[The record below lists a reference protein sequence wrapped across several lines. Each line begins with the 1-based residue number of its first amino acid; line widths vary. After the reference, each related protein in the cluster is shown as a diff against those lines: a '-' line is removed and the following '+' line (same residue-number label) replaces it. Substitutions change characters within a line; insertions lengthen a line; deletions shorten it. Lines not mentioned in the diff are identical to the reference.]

1 MKMKHIYIL
10 FIILIA
16 GCQKSGDNNASATEA
31 SEASDVI
38 NQLQVSEVLAS
49 LPEVKIGPMESRT
62 VQQNITCTGR
72 IDIPPIDVFSVH
84 SKTSGYVDMKQY
96 ISGDYIRKGT
106 LLLTVTNPELVGQ
119 QRMLLETKAALAL
132 AEKDY
137 QRKRLLK
144 EENATTQRAYDESL
158 AEKDKLEARYRG
170 MRSELELLGIDL
182 EKLERDYEFQPTH
195 HVYARTSGHIHEIY
209 ITNGQHVDPE
219 TKLMD
224 ISDNDHIHLELKV
237 LSKDVDLLAVGQKVI
252 FMLPNN
258 SREYHAEIIKLSPM
272 IDQGSGTLNVHCHIN
287 KEYEQKVKAGMFV
300 NAEINVASVEVKGIP
315 LEGTIKEGENYF
327 GFFVVDGRLVKTL
340 LDIPRVLE
348 GFVTFEN
355 MPEGDVV
362 LSGAYY
368 LL

>member
-1 MKMKHIYIL
+1 MIVL
-10 FIILIA
+10 LA
-16 GCQKSGDNNASATEA
+16 GCQETGENNVSSEGEA
-31 SEASDVI
+31 EASDRAD
-38 NQLQVSEVLAS
+38 QMQVSEVLAT
-49 LPEVKIGPMESRT
+49 LPEVKIGPLESRT
-62 VQQNITCTGR
+62 VQQKVTCTGR

-84 SKTSGYVDMKQY
+84 SKTSGYVDMRQY

-106 LLLTVTNPELVGQ
+106 LLLTVTNPELVER
-119 QRMLLETKAALAL
+119 QRILLETKAALEL

-158 AEKDKLEARYRG
+158 AEKAQLEARYRG
-170 MRSELELLGIDL
+170 LRSELELLGIDL
-182 EKLERDYEFQPTH
+182 EKLERDFVFQPTH
-195 HVYARTSGHIHEIY
+195 YVYARTSGHIHEIY

-224 ISDNDHIHLELKV
+224 ISDNDHIHLELNV
-237 LSKDVDLLAVGQKVI
+237 LSKDVHLLEIGQKVM

-258 SREYHAEIIKLSPM
+258 NHEYHAEIIKLNPM
-272 IDQGSGTLNVHCHIN
+272 IDQESGTLNVHCHIE
-287 KEYEQKVKAGMFV
+287 KEHEQHVKAGMFV
-300 NAEINVASVEVKGIP
+300 NAEINVASVEVQGIP

-327 GFFVVDGRLVKTL
+327 GFFVIDGTLVKTL
-340 LDIPRVLE
+340 LDIPMVMD

-355 MPEGDVV
+355 IPRGDVV